1 MASDEFLGE
10 ASSRIGSLGAAF
22 YFIPPTVEKGK
33 ELGLDGFRF
42 YFLGRGGVLGDVE
55 APVIDS
61 AFGYFNPG
69 LVAKLWTSAKE
80 RSAQSP
86 RETAR
91 TYLNCNADFG
101 RQHYGSIE
109 GLDAFNEAAAAVD
122 AAAEPAGL
130 ALYAGVSAEERPSDA
145 PGLAAHLVAVLREL
159 RGSAHLLAIRASGL
173 DPQVA
178 HYIKRPG
185 DMGAFGW
192 DENNLPTVTDAD
204 RKAHTQAEAMTD
216 ALIAPAFAVLDDKG
230 RESMLTVLR
239 QMDAAVAS

>member
-22 YFIPPTVEKGK
+22 YFIPPTLAKGK
-33 ELGLDGFRF
+33 ELGLDGLRF

-55 APVIDS
+55 APVVGS

-69 LVAKLWTSAKE
+69 LVAKIWTTAKE
-80 RSAQSP
+80 RSSQSP
-86 RETAR
+86 RDTAR
-91 TYLNCNADFG
+91 TYLGCNADLG
-101 RQHYGSIE
+101 RANYSKIE

-130 ALYAGVSAEERPSDA
+130 ALYAGISAEQRPSDA
-145 PGLAAHLVAVLREL
+145 PGLAAHMVAVLREL
-159 RGSAHLLAIRASGL
+159 RGSAHLLAIRACGL
-173 DPQVA
+173 EPQVA

-185 DMGAFGW
+185 DMGSFGW

-204 RKAHTQAEAMTD
+204 RQAHVKAEEMTD
-216 ALIAPAFAVLDDKG
+216 ALVAPAFAVLDDKG
-230 RESMLTVLR
+230 RETMLTVLR
-239 QMDAAVAS
+239 QMDAAAAS